1 MFGFGKRK
9 KQQDTIALVRAVLEP
24 IYTTHFGRS
33 QPANLARVAVEQ
45 SFNAEVPKF
54 LGSTVGGG
62 VGIVSHAAEALTA
75 GYTFL
80 DIAEEAQSACAEA
93 LGLLIRQAL
102 KPANETSLSDYDHE
116 YLTQVARTLA
126 SDRRWQEAASR
137 VPGGVSRDIFS
148 AA

>member
-1 MFGFGKRK
+1 MFGFGRRK

-45 SFNAEVPKF
+45 SFNAESPKF

-62 VGIVSHAAEALTA
+62 VGACSHAAEALMA
-75 GYTFL
+75 GYTYL

-102 KPANETSLSDYDHE
+102 KPANEPSLSDYDHQ
-116 YLTQVARTLA
+116 YLTHVARTLA
-126 SDRRWQEAASR
+126 TDRRWQETVSR
-137 VPGGVSRDIFS
+137 VPGGLSQGVF
-148 AA
+148 AAV

>member
-9 KQQDTIALVRAVLEP
+9 KQKDTIALVRSVLEP

-62 VGIVSHAAEALTA
+62 VGICSHAAEALTA
-75 GYTFL
+75 GYTYL
-80 DIAEEAQSACAEA
+80 DIPEEAQSACAEA
-93 LGLLIRQAL
+93 LGLLIRLAL
-102 KPANETSLSDYDHE
+102 SPANAPSLSDFDQQ
-116 YLTQVARTLA
+116 YLTDIARTLA
-126 SDRRWQEAASR
+126 SDLQWQEAASR